1 MHALPIL
8 HRCLTPLLSH
18 IHARRLAT
26 LFEAVIS
33 SVCGPALSLTD
44 VGRRFTGPAALRHK
58 IKRADRLL
66 GNRHLQQEAGSIYGA
81 LCRVLLAR
89 IAEPVILVDWS
100 DLKADQSLHLLR
112 AALPVGGRALTLYEE
127 VHPQSKLNNQLI
139 HIRFL
144 RRLAASACRRV
155 REPIIVADAGFKVPF
170 YRAVE
175 RRGWRWV
182 GRVRGRDFLRSKQHW
197 VSCKTL
203 FRRATATPTL
213 LGSGQWVRS
222 NPLPAL
228 LVLVKQSP
236 QGRQSKTAAG
246 KRSRSK
252 KSTQAARSAREP
264 WLLVASPRLAK
275 LTARQVVRLYRQRM
289 QIEEAFRDLKS
300 QHYGEG
306 LERSRSRSAGRFT
319 VLVLIASLAAFLLWL
334 LGHRRNAPG
343 TGPAPATG
351 LAQAQRLLSAVPSP
365 LAADLGDLPRP
376 HQGTGRCR
384 RLSRPMGLQSPC
396 GALPGAGLWGLIRG
410 DTSGTDHGF
419 QCLDSAGIP
428 VLSMERGS
436 QWFVRSWPPL

>member
-8 HRCLTPLLSH
+8 HRCLTPLLLH

-26 LFEAVIS
+26 LYEAVVS
-33 SVCGPALSLTD
+33 CVCGPALSLTD

-66 GNRHLQQEAGSIYGA
+66 GNRHLQREAGSIYGA

-127 VHPQSKLNNQLI
+127 VHPQAKLNNQLT

-144 RRLAASACRRV
+144 RRLAERLPPGS
-155 REPIIVADAGFKVPF
+155 EPIIVADAGFKVPF

-182 GRVRGRDFLRSKQHW
+182 GRVRGRDFVRVKQHW

-203 FRRATATPTL
+203 FRRATATPIR
-213 LGSGQWVRS
+213 LGPGQWVRS
-222 NPLPAL
+222 NPLPAV

-246 KRSRSK
+246 QRARSK

-306 LERSRSRSAGRFT
+306 LERSRSCGAGRFT

-334 LGHRRNAPG
+334 LGTAATHQGLHQRLRPGSRKRNAYSRLF
-343 TGPAPATG
+343 
-351 LAQAQRLLSAVPSP
+351 LARLLLSLESCRDLIAQLVAAVVQVDQWVSS
-365 LAADLGDLPRP
+365 
-376 HQGTGRCR
+376 HH
-384 RLSRPMGLQSPC
+384 
-396 GALPGAGLWGLIRG
+396 GALFPEAETGA
-410 DTSGTDHGF
+410 
-419 QCLDSAGIP
+419 
-428 VLSMERGS
+428 
-436 QWFVRSWPPL
+436 